1 VGIYRGNPNAIDY
14 FMAYENWNGDVRVGS
29 VKTAGKTI
37 ITTGP
42 GPGAGPNVRTFDPD
56 SYELLD
62 SFFAGNQYDFS
73 GVTL

>member
-1 VGIYRGNPNAIDY
+1 
-14 FMAYENWNGDVRVGS
+14 

-42 GPGAGPNVRTFDPD
+42 GPGAAPNVRTFDPD
-56 SYELLD
+56 SYDLLD
-62 SFFAGNQYDFS
+62 SFFAGNEYDFS